1 MSININA
8 TGLSEAQQL
17 AVVQVSGLLGCQL
30 DEGGLAVHFRRSGE
44 GISISFDGQLGII
57 AYGEPHHF
65 IRAFGLFIEKL
76 KSGGKFQL
84 CETPNYDSLGVMVD
98 CSRNGVL
105 HGDAYQKLIKMLAL
119 MGYSTV
125 QLYTEDTYEIPG
137 HPYFGYL
144 RGRYTGEELSEMDR
158 YAALFGIELV
168 PCIQTL
174 AHLSAALRWKAN
186 SHLIDCQDILLIDDP
201 ATYELI
207 DRMFEAMA
215 RNLSSRKINIG
226 MDEAH
231 MMGLGKYLDKHGYT
245 DRSTLML
252 KHFNRV
258 MEIARKYGYR
268 PMMWSDMFFRL
279 ASGGEY
285 YNADSPIRQ
294 DVIDMMPD
302 DIKLVYWDYYSETR
316 EKYDGMMRKH
326 KQLSENIVFAGG
338 AWKWMGFAPNN
349 QFSHHIGLLAHE
361 SCKANQIKE
370 VLITAWGDN
379 GAEASQFSILP
390 SLQFWAELCYTGGA
404 VEEALRE
411 RFATCTGGVY
421 SDFMGLD
428 AANLVPD
435 NQAPGVC
442 SVNPSKYLLYQD
454 IMYGLFD
461 CHVIPEAYAHHYRRS
476 AEMLAEATERNPS
489 WGAIF
494 AAQTALCRVLALKC
508 DAGINIRHAYR
519 TQDREALMR
528 YSQEVLPELL
538 ERIRQFMEAYRK
550 QWGSENKIYG
560 LDVFDLRT
568 GGLLQRVETA
578 IRRIRDY
585 VSGEIKWLEELEQD
599 ILPFDVMNTEA
610 KNSHAISANL
620 WHRIATPCVIEGI

>member
-1 MSININA
+1 MSIIINV
-8 TGLSEAQQL
+8 TGLSEAQL
-17 AVVQVSGLLGCQL
+17 SAVLQVSDILGIQL
-30 DEGGLAVHFRRSGE
+30 DERGLPVHFRRTSE
-44 GISISFDGQLGII
+44 GIRIGFDGQLGMIE
-57 AYGEPHHF
+57 YGETHHC
-65 IRAFGLFIEKL
+65 IRALGLFIEKL
-76 KSGGKFQL
+76 KNGGIFQL
-84 CETPNYDSLGVMVD
+84 FETPNYESLGVMVD

-105 HGDAYQKLIKMLAL
+105 HADAYRKLIRMLAL

-125 QLYTEDTYEIPG
+125 QLYTEDTYEISG
-137 HPYFGYL
+137 YPYFGYL
-144 RGRYTGEELSEMDR
+144 RGRYTGEELTEMDR
-158 YAALFGIELV
+158 FAAMFGIELV

-174 AHLSAALRWKAN
+174 AHLSAALRWKENA
-186 SHLIDCQDILLIDDP
+186 HLVDCQDILLIDDP

-207 DRMFEAMA
+207 DQMFETMS
-215 RNLSSRKINIG
+215 RSLSSRKINIG

-252 KHFNRV
+252 KHFNKV

-285 YNADSPIRQ
+285 YDADSPIRQ
-294 DVIDMMPD
+294 DVIDMIPD
-302 DIKLVYWDYYSETR
+302 DITLVYWDYYSEDQ

-349 QFSHHIGLLAHE
+349 RFSHHIALLAHE

-370 VLITAWGDN
+370 VLITSWGDN
-379 GAEASQFSILP
+379 GAEASQFSVLP
-390 SLQFWAELCYTGGA
+390 SLQLWAELCYM
-404 VEEALRE
+404 ERFNEDYLRE
-411 RFATCTGGVY
+411 RFSTCTGGVY
-421 SDFMGLD
+421 DDFMDLD

-454 IMYGLFD
+454 IMYGLFER
-461 CHVIPEAYAHHYRRS
+461 HVIPNVYADHYRRS
-476 AEMLAEATERNPS
+476 AEVLAQATDRNSS
-489 WGAIF
+489 WKAVF
-494 AAQTALCRVLALKC
+494 ATQTALCRLLELKC
-508 DAGINIRHAYR
+508 DAGINIREAYR
-519 TQDREALMR
+519 AHNRDILMR
-528 YSQEVLPELL
+528 YSQEVLPELM
-538 ERIRQFMEAYRK
+538 ERIRQFMEAYRS
-550 QWGSENKIYG
+550 QWSSENKIYG

-568 GGLLQRVETA
+568 GGLQQRVETA
-578 IRRIRDY
+578 IRRIGQY
-585 VSGEIKWLEELEQD
+585 VSGEIDMLEELEQE
-599 ILPFDVMNTEA
+599 ILPFDGMNTEA
-610 KNSHAISANL
+610 KNSQAISANL